1 LVWAAG
7 ALAVLTLSG
16 AAFMPYLAVH
26 HPYWL
31 LALNP
36 WPRHQIL
43 VAPHAELGKFVA
55 LVGARGFFNCW
66 ISYELGRHYG
76 VKGQSMLAGHAPSL
90 GQALQHIEHVFARFS
105 GLVLLFVPGLL
116 TSALAGISGFS
127 RPVAM
132 LLSTAGLSGWAF
144 VNYQLGDWLEPYT
157 ERVLQF
163 MRDNMIV
170 ATLICA
176 LIAVIYKLNSRR
188 SARTGSSSQKAKSDS
203 ADSNTP

>member
-1 LVWAAG
+1 MWLAWAAG
-7 ALAVLTLSG
+7 TLAVMTLAG

-76 VKGQSMLAGHAPSL
+76 VKGQSMLADRAPSL
-90 GQALQHIEHVFARFS
+90 GQALLFVEHVFARFS
-105 GLVLLFVPGLL
+105 GLVLLFAPGLL

-127 RPVAM
+127 RPLAL
-132 LLSTAGLSGWAF
+132 LLSTVGLSGWAF

-157 ERVLQF
+157 GRVLLF
-163 MRDNMIV
+163 MRDNMVV
-170 ATLICA
+170 ATVICV
-176 LIAVIYKLNSRR
+176 LIAVVYKLNSHRKSR
-188 SARTGSSSQKAKSDS
+188 ASSAAHKAESD
-203 ADSNTP
+203 TVG